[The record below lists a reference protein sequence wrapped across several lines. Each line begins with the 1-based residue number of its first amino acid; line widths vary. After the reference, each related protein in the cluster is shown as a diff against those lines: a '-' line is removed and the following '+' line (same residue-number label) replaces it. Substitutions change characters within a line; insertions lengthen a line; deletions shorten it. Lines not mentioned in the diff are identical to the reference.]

1 MSTVST
7 RIVIS
12 AKDTATGV
20 FRKTGLQVESLKRKV
35 FSLNSAMAGL
45 GLGLGGREIYTQARD
60 FETALTDM
68 SKVTTR
74 DLGLIRADIMSLPPE
89 LGNATELMRGY
100 YQVISAGVTDPAKA
114 MDMLVTSAKSA
125 NAAHTAQDDV
135 VKALTKTMA
144 GFGGEIK
151 NATEASDLLFSIEKV
166 GQTSFAELVPV
177 MGDLSTLSHAL
188 GLNTSELGGA
198 LAHVT
203 QTAGST
209 GQAATQYKAV
219 LMGLYKPT
227 EKMEKLLTKLGY
239 ESGKALVSDKG
250 FVGALQAV
258 KHGSEQTHVALGDL
272 FESSEALIALNA
284 LFANSFTTLEH
295 NIASV
300 SDGVGGSSAAWDKWL
315 TSAEAMENALKNQ
328 LGNALV
334 ELGTELLPVVKDG
347 MADFTGWVTENKGEI
362 KGWGQDVSTVLTSVG
377 SGASDLLSIFH
388 DMPEWMKEAS
398 GMGLIGGM
406 LFGPK
411 GAAVLAVLGVAVDN
425 IKDISEELSM
435 VATGEMSWWDHLTSP
450 YGDSRAKG
458 IKARRGTIEGLEEQ
472 RSRYVHKRKSS
483 YYTEDQEFY
492 DEKIAEVTRKI
503 DDLKLKQE
511 AQRLELASRQ
521 FANSAPLVK
530 SPSKTDDGTDHP
542 PIKKPLEGGGGGV
555 FPSTHIPTSDPL
567 ALVQAKAEMR
577 TFAAEQQVAMGA
589 LDRMYAD
596 GKVKLEEYYVA
607 RRLKAEESAALQKKV
622 ADAEYAHT
630 IETLEKK
637 AAAESDQEAKKLILN
652 EMIKEEL
659 LYKTE
664 LFEIDQKRIGILATL
679 ADKEH
684 KAHEE
689 AAKKATAAWKDGAAS
704 MKSAGES
711 VASTLGEAM
720 GDMASGAEVSFDS
733 MANSIISSLM
743 RIYVTQQLV
752 TGISG
757 IMGNLFDGYTGTEE
771 VATSPSLSTGSQ
783 VDAVA
788 SSLGSGIYYSPLNH
802 SGGMVGQSFSAM
814 RSVPA
819 SLFDG
824 APRYHS
830 GGEILRP
837 GEVPIIAEAGER
849 MLTREQNAAY
859 ERMRNAPSAAPQI
872 NIHITNEDGTKSE
885 VTNEESSFDG
895 ERWVCDMWMRGYKN
909 NTNGMRDSLGGRR

>member
-1 MSTVST
+1 
-7 RIVIS
+7 
-12 AKDTATGV
+12 
-20 FRKTGLQVESLKRKV
+20 
-35 FSLNSAMAGL
+35 
-45 GLGLGGREIYTQARD
+45 
-60 FETALTDM
+60 
-68 SKVTTR
+68 
-74 DLGLIRADIMSLPPE
+74 
-89 LGNATELMRGY
+89 
-100 YQVISAGVTDPAKA
+100 AGVTDPAKA

-188 GLNTSELGGA
+188 GLSSSELGGA

-227 EKMEKLLTKLGY
+227 ENMEKLLTKLGY

-258 KHGSEQTHVALGDL
+258 KQGSEQTHVALGDL

-284 LFANSFTTLEH
+284 LFANSFTTLES

-300 SDGVGGSSAAWDKWL
+300 RDGVGGSSAAWDKWL

-521 FANSAPLVK
+521 FANSAAPATQQTVK
-530 SPSKTDDGTDHP
+530 AAGGSDQPKGTKADPITVNLSGTETLWSKVGIDKNSAYAYDLNNMDSYYADRDEAMDRAFEQAA
-542 PIKKPLEGGGGGV
+542 KRQARV
-555 FPSTHIPTSDPL
+555 
-567 ALVQAKAEMR
+567 AAKA
-577 TFAAEQQVAMGA
+577 
-589 LDRMYAD
+589 
-596 GKVKLEEYYVA
+596 
-607 RRLKAEESAALQKKV
+607 
-622 ADAEYAHT
+622 
-630 IETLEKK
+630 
-637 AAAESDQEAKKLILN
+637 
-652 EMIKEEL
+652 
-659 LYKTE
+659 
-664 LFEIDQKRIGILATL
+664 
-679 ADKEH
+679 H
-684 KAHEE
+684 KE
-689 AAKKATAAWKDGAAS
+689 AAKEAAKAWKES
-704 MKSAGES
+704 TSSVQQVSETVAGT
-711 VASTLGEAM
+711 VGDAM
-720 GDMASGAEVSFDS
+720 GEMASGAEVNFES
-733 MANSIISSLM
+733 MANSIIRSLM
-743 RIYVTQQLV
+743 RIYVTQPLVDGLGGLFSSFSSSLFSGGVNVGGAQGTSTGTGGGYNMGNGVV
-752 TGISG
+752 TG
-757 IMGNLFDGYTGTEE
+757 LHTGG
-771 VATSPSLSTGSQ
+771 L
-783 VDAVA
+783 
-788 SSLGSGIYYSPLNH
+788 
-802 SGGMVGQSFSAM
+802 VGQSSTFS

-859 ERMRNAPSAAPQI
+859 ERTRNAPSAAPQI

-885 VTNEESSFDG
+885 VTNEESFFDG

>member
-20 FRKTGLQVESLKRKV
+20 FRKTGMQVESLKRKV
-35 FSLNSAMAGL
+35 FSLNSAVAGL
-45 GLGLGGREIYTQARD
+45 GLGLGGREVYQQARD

-68 SKVTTR
+68 AKVTNR
-74 DLGLIRADIMSLPPE
+74 ELGLIRSDIMSLPPE

-227 EKMEKLLTKLGY
+227 EKMEKMLTKLGY

-258 KHGSEQTHVALGDL
+258 KQGSEQTHVALGDL

-284 LFANSFTTLEH
+284 LFANSFTTLES

-300 SDGVGGSSAAWDKWL
+300 RDGVGGSSAAWDKWL
-315 TSAEAMENALKNQ
+315 SSAEAMENALKNQ

-362 KGWGQDVSTVLTSVG
+362 KGWGQDVSTVLTSAA
-377 SGASDLLSIFH
+377 SGTKDLLGVFH
-388 DMPEWMKEAS
+388 SLPEWMKDAS

-411 GAAVLAVLGVAVDN
+411 GAAVATLLATTMDAAD
-425 IKDISEELSM
+425 KFS
-435 VATGEMSWWDHLTSP
+435 
-450 YGDSRAKG
+450 KG
-458 IKARRGTIEGLEEQ
+458 HDAYKNGTISFGEWASSDDKELDALLAERETVQGQIKQLDAQ
-472 RSRYVHKRKSS
+472 RDGYVHKRKSS
-483 YYTEDQEFY
+483 YYTDDQEFY
-492 DEKIAEVTRKI
+492 DAKIAEVTKKI

-511 AQRLELASRQ
+511 AQRLELASRH
-521 FANSAPLVK
+521 FANSAAPVTPQSTQSVGGKDQPKGTKADPITVSL
-530 SPSKTDDGTDHP
+530 SGTETLWSKVGIDKNSAYAYDLNNMDSVYADRDEAMDRAFEQAA
-542 PIKKPLEGGGGGV
+542 KR
-555 FPSTHIPTSDPL
+555 
-567 ALVQAKAEMR
+567 QAKA
-577 TFAAEQQVAMGA
+577 AA
-589 LDRMYAD
+589 
-596 GKVKLEEYYVA
+596 
-607 RRLKAEESAALQKKV
+607 
-622 ADAEYAHT
+622 
-630 IETLEKK
+630 
-637 AAAESDQEAKKLILN
+637 
-652 EMIKEEL
+652 
-659 LYKTE
+659 
-664 LFEIDQKRIGILATL
+664 
-679 ADKEH
+679 
-684 KAHEE
+684 KAHKE
-689 AAKKATAAWKDGAAS
+689 AAKEAAKAWKES
-704 MKSAGES
+704 TSSVQQVSETVAGT
-711 VASTLGEAM
+711 VGDAM
-720 GDMASGAEVSFDS
+720 GEMASGAEVNFES
-733 MANSIISSLM
+733 MANSIIRSLM
-743 RIYVTQQLV
+743 RIYVTQPLVDGLGGLFSSFSSSLFSGGVNVGGAQGTSTGTGGGYNMGNGVV
-752 TGISG
+752 TG
-757 IMGNLFDGYTGTEE
+757 LHTGG
-771 VATSPSLSTGSQ
+771 L
-783 VDAVA
+783 
-788 SSLGSGIYYSPLNH
+788 
-802 SGGMVGQSFSAM
+802 VGQSSTFS

-885 VTNEESSFDG
+885 VTNEESFFDG